1 MTPPHP
7 PIPLTP
13 SSHATKR
20 QVRLRPA
27 RLLAERVR
35 DTLAP
40 ACQRI
45 EIAGSIRRDRP
56 VVGDIELVAIPKPAG
71 SLFTAAESLD
81 QLIDR
86 LIRSGHLAPVKRGPR
101 FQQHQLVRSG
111 MTLDLFVTDPD
122 RWGVIFAIR
131 TGPAAFS
138 KSLVT
143 NAAHGGRLD
152 DDYMIHDGRVW
163 HAESVFKG
171 MIDATDRR
179 GPFFQ
184 ATSPPLDTPEERD

>member
-1 MTPPHP
+1 MKVSAS
-7 PIPLTP
+7 LTK
-13 SSHATKR
+13 AAK
-20 QVRLRPA
+20 
-27 RLLAERVR
+27 LADRVL
-35 DTLAP
+35 DALKP
-40 ACQRI
+40 ACQRA
-45 EIAGSIRRDRP
+45 EIAGSIRRRRP
-56 VVGDIELVAIPKPAG
+56 TIGDIELVVIPKPAG
-71 SLFTAAESLD
+71 SLFSSAESFD

-86 LIRSGHLAPVKRGPR
+86 LIGSGHLAPVKRGPR

-131 TGPAAFS
+131 TGSAAFS

-143 NAAHGGRLD
+143 NTAHGGRLD